1 MLGHVNIL
9 ICPWNIEATG
19 CKTLLGNIVNSD
31 TLYSMQDYN
40 EDGKLSFSEFSDL
53 INAFGNQIAADKVW
67 TWLFIFGFQSFA
79 FVFLI
84 FFVTK
89 YLLDILY

>member
-9 ICPWNIEATG
+9 ICPWNIEAAG

-40 EDGKLSFSEFSDL
+40 VDGKLSFSEFSDL

-89 YLLDILY
+89 YLLAILY